1 MNMDQEFESIYQKIY
16 DASYARLADV
26 KDKNRKFLAIF
37 GLALAIVNLIVYLIP
52 GTRAISVLFICMSV
66 CLLIFFLIIGNQSY
80 TNAYKKCVIE
90 GLIKA
95 YDDALNFDPAIGISE
110 MEYRASDFDNDFN
123 EYNSEDRIYGR
134 LSNGDSFQLAEVTT
148 TRVTRRVNEE
158 GQEIEDR
165 VETYRGMYGVVYL
178 NKNSMFNVGI
188 YGDSIMRRYRQD
200 RIEMD
205 SSEFEKYYDLV
216 TDDKIRAM
224 RIFTADLMEKY
235 LDIRRNHKHG
245 IELKIMWDR
254 VYFRFR
260 CGEIFEPP
268 MFAKGLSREVLKGY
282 YSQIYYPL
290 ELLDKTIESI
300 NEIH

>member
-16 DASYARLADV
+16 DSSYSRLAEV
-26 KDKNRKFLAIF
+26 KDKNRKFLLIF
-37 GLALAIVNLIVYLIP
+37 GLALLVINLFIYIIP
-52 GTRAISVLFICMSV
+52 ATKLFSVLFICMSV
-66 CLLIFFLIIGNQSY
+66 CLLIFFIILGNQAY
-80 TNAYKKCVIE
+80 TSAYKKCVIE
-90 GLIKA
+90 GLVKSYNPSIH
-95 YDDALNFDPAIGISE
+95 FDPAIGISE
-110 MEYRASDFDNDFN
+110 MEYRASGFDNDFN

-134 LSNGDSFQLAEVTT
+134 FDNGDSFQLAEVTT
-148 TRVTRRVNEE
+148 YRITRRVNDE
-158 GQEIEDR
+158 GVEMEDR

-178 NKNSMFNVGI
+178 NKSSMFKAGI

-245 IELKIMWDR
+245 VELIIDWDK

-268 MFAKGLSREVLKGY
+268 KFMKALTREVLRGFY
-282 YSQIYYPL
+282 NQIYYPL
-290 ELLDKTIESI
+290 ELLDKTVESI

>member
-16 DASYARLADV
+16 DSSYSRLAEV
-26 KDKNRKFLAIF
+26 KDKNRKFLLIF
-37 GLALAIVNLIVYLIP
+37 GLALLVINLFIYIIP
-52 GTRAISVLFICMSV
+52 ATKLFSVLFICMSV
-66 CLLIFFLIIGNQSY
+66 CLLIFFIILGNQAY
-80 TNAYKKCVIE
+80 TSAYKKCVIE
-90 GLIKA
+90 GLVKSYNPSIH
-95 YDDALNFDPAIGISE
+95 FDPAIGISE
-110 MEYRASDFDNDFN
+110 MEYRASGFDNDFN

-134 LSNGDSFQLAEVTT
+134 FDNGDSFQLAEVTT
-148 TRVTRRVNEE
+148 YRITRRVNDE
-158 GQEIEDR
+158 GVEMEDR

-178 NKNSMFNVGI
+178 NKSSMFKAGI

-245 IELKIMWDR
+245 VELIIDWDK

-268 MFAKGLSREVLKGY
+268 KFMKFLTREVLRGFY
-282 YSQIYYPL
+282 NQIYYPL
-290 ELLDKTIESI
+290 ELLDKTVESI

>member
-16 DASYARLADV
+16 DSSYSRLAEV
-26 KDKNRKFLAIF
+26 KDKNRKFLLIF
-37 GLALAIVNLIVYLIP
+37 GLALLVINLFIYIIP
-52 GTRAISVLFICMSV
+52 ATKLFSVLFICMSV
-66 CLLIFFLIIGNQSY
+66 CLLIFFIILGNQAY
-80 TNAYKKCVIE
+80 TSAYKKCVIE
-90 GLIKA
+90 GLVKSYNPSIH
-95 YDDALNFDPAIGISE
+95 FDPAIGISE
-110 MEYRASDFDNDFN
+110 MEYRASGFDNDFN

-134 LSNGDSFQLAEVTT
+134 FDNGDSFQLAEVTT
-148 TRVTRRVNEE
+148 YRITRRVNDE
-158 GQEIEDR
+158 GVEMEDR

-178 NKNSMFNVGI
+178 NKSSMFKAGI

-245 IELKIMWDR
+245 VELIIDWDK

-268 MFAKGLSREVLKGY
+268 KFMKSLTREVLRGFY
-282 YSQIYYPL
+282 NQIYYPL
-290 ELLDKTIESI
+290 ELLDKTVESI
-300 NEIH
+300 NDIH